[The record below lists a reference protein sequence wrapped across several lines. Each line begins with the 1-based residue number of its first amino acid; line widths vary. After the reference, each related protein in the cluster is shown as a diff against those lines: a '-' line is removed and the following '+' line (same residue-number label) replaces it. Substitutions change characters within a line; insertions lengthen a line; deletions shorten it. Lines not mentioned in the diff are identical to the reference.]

1 MNNKPLVIAALSASV
16 LAGCNITPEKNIV
29 IKPDSDYQWLEQVED
44 KKALAWV
51 RENNKA
57 AFSVLKG
64 HTSYQQSFDANMT
77 LLNSTDRI
85 AYATQ
90 RGDYLY
96 NFWTDKNHKRGIYRR
111 TTLAEYQKNS
121 PVWETIL
128 DIDALAAKDGQS
140 WVYKGMDCRYPDYN
154 RCLVSLSPGGS
165 DASVVREFDIS
176 KKSFVEGGFELPEA
190 KSAISWIDD
199 NTVFVGTDFG
209 PGSMTDSGYPAIVK
223 LWKRGTALSDAKTI
237 YQSDKKSVAAG
248 GYVLT
253 DGDNKLQVIYDATT
267 FYSSKLFVL
276 VDGVKTQ
283 LALPIDAD
291 IKAYLNGELFI
302 QLKSDWTINDTTY
315 GQGSIVY
322 APINDVID
330 NKAQYQTLISPTS
343 SLSIS
348 SIRTTK
354 SALLVSVLDN
364 VKSKVL
370 RFTNTNNQWRSKAVN
385 IDDTGN
391 VSVLNTNAL
400 SDDFFVN
407 FTSFLSPSTLY
418 KVDGAT
424 GELTRLKSQK
434 SQFENDGLVTKQ
446 YWATSKDGTKI
457 PYFAVMREDIK
468 LDGANPTLLY
478 GYGGFEV
485 SLKPRYSSIL
495 GKNWLEK
502 GGVYILSNIR
512 GGGEFGPSWHQ
523 AALKTNRHKAYED
536 FEAIAQ
542 DLIDRKITS
551 PAHLGIQGGSNGG
564 LLMGAAFTR
573 RPDLYNAVVCQVP
586 LLDMK
591 RYTKL
596 LAGAS
601 WAAEYGDPDDPK
613 MWQYIKTYSPFHNL
627 DANKDY
633 PKVFFTTSTKDDRVH
648 PGHARKMVAK
658 MQDLGHEVYYYENME
673 GGHAGAADNSQRANM
688 YALIYSYLWQQ
699 LK

>member
-16 LAGCNITPEKNIV
+16 LAGCNTTPEKNIV

>member
-16 LAGCNITPEKNIV
+16 LAGCNTTPEKNVV

-44 KKALAWV
+44 KNALAWV
-51 RENNKA
+51 RDNNKA
-57 AFSVLKG
+57 AFSVLKS
-64 HTSYQQSFDANMT
+64 HESYQQSFDANMT

-111 TTLAEYQKNS
+111 TTLAEYQKDS

-223 LWKRGTALSDAKTI
+223 LWKRGTALSDAKTV

-253 DGDNKLQVIYDATT
+253 DGDDKLQVIYDATT

-276 VDGVKTQ
+276 VNGVKTQ

-468 LDGANPTLLY
+468 LDGTNPTLLY

-627 DANKDY
+627 DANKHY

-699 LK
+699 LN

>member
-1 MNNKPLVIAALSASV
+1 MNNKPLVIAALSAGV
-16 LAGCNITPEKNIV
+16 LAGCNTTPEKNIV
-29 IKPDSDYQWLEQVED
+29 IKPDSDYQWLEQVDD

-51 RENNKA
+51 TQNNNS
-57 AFSVLKG
+57 AFNVLKNNQF
-64 HTSYQQSFDANMT
+64 YQQSFDANLT

-96 NFWTDKNHKRGIYRR
+96 NFWTDKDHKRGIYRR
-111 TTLAEYQKNS
+111 TTLTEYQKDS
-121 PVWETIL
+121 PAWETIL
-128 DIDALAAKDGQS
+128 DIDALAEKDGQS
-140 WVYKGMDCRYPDYN
+140 WVYKGMDCLSPDYN

-165 DASVVREFDIS
+165 DAAVVKEFDIS
-176 KKSFVEGGFELPEA
+176 QKAFVKDGFELPEA
-190 KSAISWIDD
+190 KSSISWIDQD
-199 NTVFVGTDFG
+199 TVFVGTDFG
-209 PGSMTDSGYPAIVK
+209 EGTMTDSGYPAVVK
-223 LWKRGTALSDAKTI
+223 LWQRGTPLTSATTV
-237 YQSDKKSVAAG
+237 YQSDKTSVAAG
-248 GYVLT
+248 GYVLR
-253 DGDNKLQVIYDATT
+253 DGKSKLNVIYDATT
-267 FYSSKLFVL
+267 FYSSKQFVL
-276 VDGVKTQ
+276 IDGVKTQ
-283 LALPIDAD
+283 LAIPKDAD
-291 IKAYLNGELFI
+291 IKAFIHGELFI
-302 QLKSDWTINDTTY
+302 QLKSDWTTNNATY
-315 GQGSIVY
+315 VQGSIVY
-322 APINDVID
+322 APINDVI
-330 NKAQYQTLISPTS
+330 NETATYQTLISPTD

-348 SIRTTK
+348 SVRTTK

-370 RFTNTNNQWRSKAVN
+370 RFTNHNNQWQSSTVN

-391 VSVLNTNAL
+391 ISVLNTNET

-407 FTSFLSPSTLY
+407 YTSFLSPNTLY
-418 KVDGAT
+418 KVDGDT
-424 GELTRLKSQK
+424 GQLTQLKSQA
-434 SQFENDGLVTKQ
+434 SQFDSQGLTTKQ
-446 YWATSKDGTKI
+446 YWATSKDGTKV
-457 PYFAVMREDIK
+457 PYFAVMKKDLE
-468 LDGANPTLLY
+468 LTGTNPTLLY

-485 SLKPRYSSIL
+485 SLKPHYSSIL

-523 AALKTNRHKAYED
+523 AALKKNRHKAYED

-573 RPDLYNAVVCQVP
+573 RPELYNAVVCQVP

-601 WAAEYGDPDDPK
+601 WAAEYGDPDQPE
-613 MWQYIKTYSPFHNL
+613 MWQYIKTYSPFHNVVA
-627 DANKDY
+627 DKKY

-673 GGHAGAADNSQRANM
+673 GGHAGAADNSQRADM

>member
-16 LAGCNITPEKNIV
+16 LAGCNTTPEKNVV

-44 KKALAWV
+44 KNALAWV
-51 RENNKA
+51 RDNNKA
-57 AFSVLKG
+57 AFSVLKS
-64 HTSYQQSFDANMT
+64 HESYQQSFDANMT

-111 TTLAEYQKNS
+111 TTLAEYQKDS

-165 DASVVREFDIS
+165 DAAVVREFDIS

-223 LWKRGTALSDAKTI
+223 LWKRGTALSDAKTV

-253 DGDNKLQVIYDATT
+253 DGDDKLQVIYDATT

-276 VDGVKTQ
+276 VNGVKTQ

-468 LDGANPTLLY
+468 LDGTNPTLLY

-627 DANKDY
+627 DANKHY

-699 LK
+699 LN